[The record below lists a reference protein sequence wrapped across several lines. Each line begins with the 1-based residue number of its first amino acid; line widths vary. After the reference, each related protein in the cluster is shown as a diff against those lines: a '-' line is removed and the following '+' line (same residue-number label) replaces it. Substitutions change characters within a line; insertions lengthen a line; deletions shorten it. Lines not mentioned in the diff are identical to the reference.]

1 MRRWIILAASLLVS
15 GVFLWLALR
24 GVPFNDVIDGIRQA
38 NLLWVGVSILCIIGA
53 QGSRAI
59 RWRGLLNNRVPLV
72 RAFHILNLTMLLN
85 QLPLRAGEVA
95 RSLLATRSDVPVVTA
110 ATSIVVERLIDV
122 VVVVVMLAAA
132 LTRLP
137 SAPAAVSQAAAL
149 FGAAAVV
156 AFVGLIIFARYPQIA
171 HRVLA
176 WLETHLPMIKRLNL
190 VQRIDEVLDGLR
202 PLTRLDRAAHALFW
216 TIAGWAFSL
225 ITFYALERA
234 LGVTGV
240 DLVMGAFIGVSLAAF
255 SIAIPVSVAAIG
267 PFESA
272 VRVAG
277 DAVSMSPVTATT
289 LGFLFHGV
297 TVLSYAVIGTIGL
310 IALGISLGDVL
321 KQSSHESSNKPSN
334 DQPDEQEVLSSTG
347 LQ

>member
-1 MRRWIILAASLLVS
+1 MRRWIILGASVLVS
-15 GVFLWLALR
+15 GIFLWLALR
-24 GVPFNDVIDGIRQA
+24 GIPFAEVIDGIREA
-38 NLLWVGVSILCIIGA
+38 NLAWVIVSILCIIGA

-59 RWRGLLNNRVPLV
+59 RWRGLLNNRMPLI
-72 RAFHILNLTMLLN
+72 RAFHVLNLTMLLN

-95 RSLLATRSDVPVVTA
+95 RSLLATRSGVPVITA

-137 SAPAAVSQAAAL
+137 SAPDAVAQAAVV
-149 FGAAAVV
+149 FGAVAVV
-156 AFVGLIIFARYPQIA
+156 AFVGLIVFARYPQIA
-171 HRVLA
+171 HLLLA
-176 WLETHLPMIKRLNL
+176 WLEAHVPAIKRLNL
-190 VQRIDEVLDGLR
+190 VRRIDEVLDGLR
-202 PLTRLDRAAHALFW
+202 PLTHIGKAAHALFW
-216 TIAGWAFSL
+216 TTAGWAFSL

-234 LGVTGV
+234 LGITGV
-240 DLVMGAFIGVSLAAF
+240 DLIMGAFVGVSLAAF

-277 DAVSMSPVTATT
+277 DAVAMSPLTATT

-310 IALGISLGDVL
+310 IALGLSVGDVL
-321 KQSSHESSNKPSN
+321 KSVEAEPTPSIAS
-334 DQPDEQEVLSSTG
+334 D
-347 LQ
+347 

>member
-1 MRRWIILAASLLVS
+1 MRRWIILAVSLIVS

-24 GVPFNDVIDGIRQA
+24 GVPFTEVIDGIRQA
-38 NLLWVGVSILCIIGA
+38 NLFWVVVSMICILGA

-59 RWRGLLNNRVPLV
+59 RWRGLLNNRVPLT

-95 RSLLATRSDVPVVTA
+95 RSLLATRSGVPVVTA

-122 VVVVVMLAAA
+122 VVVVVMLALA
-132 LTRLP
+132 LARLP
-137 SAPAAVSQAAAL
+137 SAPPALAQAATLFGVAAVIAFFAL
-149 FGAAAVV
+149 IA
-156 AFVGLIIFARYPQIA
+156 FARYPQIA
-171 HRVLA
+171 HRLLS
-176 WLETHLPMIKRLNL
+176 WLEARLPALQRLNL
-190 VQRIDEVLDGLR
+190 VRRIDEVLDGLR
-202 PLTRLDRAAHALFW
+202 PLTHPGKAAQALFW
-216 TIAGWAFSL
+216 TTAGWAFSL

-234 LGVTGV
+234 LGITNV

-277 DAVSMSPVTATT
+277 DAVSMSPIAATT

-310 IALGISLGDVL
+310 IALGISLSEVM
-321 KQSSHESSNKPSN
+321 QPVESDSTARQVDPEPSAAGVN
-334 DQPDEQEVLSSTG
+334 D
-347 LQ
+347 

>member
-1 MRRWIILAASLLVS
+1 MRRWIILAASLIVS

-24 GVPFNDVIDGIRQA
+24 GVPFAEVIDGIRQA
-38 NLLWVGVSILCIIGA
+38 NLLWVVVSMIGILGA
-53 QGSRAI
+53 QGSRAV
-59 RWRGLLNNRVPLV
+59 RWRVLLNHRVPLL

-95 RSLLATRSDVPVVTA
+95 RSLLATRSGVPVVTA

-122 VVVVVMLAAA
+122 VVVVVMLALA
-132 LTRLP
+132 LARLP
-137 SAPAAVSQAAAL
+137 SAPRALADAATLFGIAAVIAFFAL
-149 FGAAAVV
+149 IA
-156 AFVGLIIFARYPQIA
+156 FARYPQLA
-171 HRVLA
+171 HRLLL
-176 WLETHLPMIKRLNL
+176 WLEARLPALKRLNL
-190 VQRIDEVLDGLR
+190 VRRIDEVLDGLR
-202 PLTRLDRAAHALFW
+202 PLTDPGRALQTLFW
-216 TIAGWAFSL
+216 TATGWFFSL
-225 ITFYALERA
+225 ATFYALERA

-240 DLVMGAFIGVSLAAF
+240 DLVMGAVIGVSLAAF

-310 IALGISLGDVL
+310 IALGISLGEVMQPVAAEPTTPIL
-321 KQSSHESSNKPSN
+321 N
-334 DQPDEQEVLSSTG
+334 D
-347 LQ
+347 